1 MQFFEL
7 PYAINEYT
15 TVVIAGFR
23 LQLRLDCRSTAVR
36 LQLTSLRVRRNF
48 SQRKASDV
56 IL

>member
-15 TVVIAGFR
+15 TVIIAGFR